1 MADCPTV
8 ASSGEPLSV
17 RFPGGVTITASLP
30 GVQAPSLKLAQQLMA
45 QASGALA
52 PLAPVFNII
61 GALTALKDFV
71 QALVTNPF
79 DLADA
84 AADLFEKLG
93 ALASLVPALS
103 VPALV
108 LDLLDVII
116 AYLAGVSSTLE
127 ALGAQQGRIDTA
139 SAVAERD
146 DLDGLRQAVECA
158 EEQLAGVLENLQAT
172 AGPVDSLISLINLF
186 VGLVPGLPE
195 IPSLGDLGDDLST
208 AADTISD
215 LTKALQTVRDA
226 IPL

>member
-30 GVQAPSLKLAQQLMA
+30 GVQAPSLNLSQQLMA

-79 DLADA
+79 EIADA
-84 AADLFEKLG
+84 ATDLFEKLG

-108 LDLLDVII
+108 LDLLDVIL
-116 AYLAGVSSTLE
+116 AYLGGVGSTLE
-127 ALGAQQGRIDTA
+127 ALAAQEERIATA
-139 SAVAERD
+139 SAIAERD
-146 DLDGLRQAVECA
+146 NLDELRQAVDCA
-158 EEQLAGVLENLQAT
+158 DEQLAGVLENLQAT

-208 AADTISD
+208 AAETIND
-215 LTKALQTVRDA
+215 LVETLQSIREK